1 MAIEKTEGLVLR
13 RTDYSNT
20 SLIVG
25 LYTKRYGRLDVIA
38 KGARRDKSSFHGV
51 LDLANHVQVVYY
63 RHARSGLHTLSEC
76 SLLDDFLGLRTEL
89 FRFYAGSNVLE
100 LISSLTV
107 ADDRHLDLFE
117 LALDGLSAL
126 SLGQRPAAS
135 LVIFQTDLLRL
146 LGYLPVFF
154 ECVLCGKNVLS
165 DKKAFFSPL
174 KGGALCRL
182 CGSQATS
189 KFAVGGDLLSR
200 LHDLSDLSP
209 AQADTADISDSE
221 CGRLI
226 VILLKYFTFL
236 LDREPRTARYLL
248 DRSFPRTSS
257 KKAPYSGRQ

>member
-20 SLIVG
+20 SLIVS
-25 LYTKRYGRLDVIA
+25 LYTRQYGRLDVIA

-63 RHARSGLHTLSEC
+63 RHARAGIHTLSEC
-76 SLLDDFLGLRTEL
+76 SLLDDFPGLRTEL

-117 LALDGLSAL
+117 LALGGLSAL
-126 SLGQRPAAS
+126 SAGRNPAAS

-154 ECVLCGKNVLS
+154 ECVSCGKSVLA
-165 DKKAFFSPL
+165 DKKVFFSVL
-174 KGGALCRL
+174 KGGSLCL
-182 CGSQATS
+182 ACSGQTTS
-189 KFAVGGDLLSR
+189 KFAVGGGLLSK

-209 AQADTADISDSE
+209 AQADNAGINDDE
-221 CGRLI
+221 CGRLT
-226 VILLKYFTFL
+226 VILLKYFTFI

-248 DRSFPRTSS
+248 NRTKPLSRRERGS
-257 KKAPYSGRQ
+257 

>member
-25 LYTKRYGRLDVIA
+25 LYTRQYGRLDVIA

-63 RHARSGLHTLSEC
+63 RHASGGIHTLSEC
-76 SLLDDFLGLRTEL
+76 SMLNDFPGLRTEL

-100 LISSLTV
+100 LISFLTV
-107 ADDRHLDLFE
+107 ADDRQVDLFE
-117 LALDGLSAL
+117 LALGGLSAL
-126 SLGQRPAAS
+126 SSGRNPSAS

-154 ECVLCGKNVLS
+154 ECVSCGKNVLA
-165 DKKAFFSPL
+165 DKKVFFSPL
-174 KGGALCRL
+174 KGGSLCRG
-182 CGSQATS
+182 CGSQTTS
-189 KFAVGGDLLSR
+189 KFAVAGELLNK
-200 LHDLSDLSP
+200 LHELSTLSP
-209 AQADTADISDSE
+209 AQADNAGISDDE
-221 CGRLI
+221 CGRLT

-236 LDREPRTARYLL
+236 LDKEPRTARYLL
-248 DRSFPRTSS
+248 DRRPSRTSS
-257 KKAPYSGRQ
+257 KKALYSGRQ